1 MYHYL
6 LELALWIFLAFFIGC
21 FLGALARMWFG
32 AAPEELVVPVA
43 ASEVPPL
50 KHAPAESVPP
60 NTAALAKVRPAA
72 PAKKKK
78 PAMPATNRSATAAK
92 KK

>member
-32 AAPEELVVPVA
+32 AAPEKFVVPVA
-43 ASEVPPL
+43 AGELPPA

-72 PAKKKK
+72 PAKKK
-78 PAMPATNRSATAAK
+78 PAMPATKRSATAAK

>member
-21 FLGALARMWFG
+21 FLGALARIWFG
-32 AAPEELVVPVA
+32 VLPEKFVTPMAAGEAPAV
-43 ASEVPPL
+43 
-50 KHAPAESVPP
+50 KHAPAELVPAK
-60 NTAALAKVRPAA
+60 TAAMAKVRPLA
-72 PAKKKK
+72 PAKKK
-78 PAMPATNRSATAAK
+78 PAMPATNRSATAEK

>member
-21 FLGALARMWFG
+21 FLGALARIWFG
-32 AAPEELVVPVA
+32 TAPEKFVA
-43 ASEVPPL
+43 PMTAGE
-50 KHAPAESVPP
+50 APAVKHVPAVLVP
-60 NTAALAKVRPAA
+60 AKTAAVAKVRPVALA
-72 PAKKKK
+72 KKK